1 MAETD
6 RVLRGPPECIL
17 VVKEM
22 EMEMEM
28 EIKKERV
35 ENGLDLTYTW
45 GERVGSWCKDT
56 IIRLKVQGFL
66 VFFSILLFFKEY
78 R

>member
-28 EIKKERV
+28 EIKKES
-35 ENGLDLTYTW
+35 GK
-45 GERVGSWCKDT
+45 RVGFNLYMGGTSR
-56 IIRLKVQGFL
+56 IV
-66 VFFSILLFFKEY
+66 V
-78 R
+78 

>member
-22 EMEMEM
+22 EME
-28 EIKKERV
+28 IKKERV
-35 ENGLDLTYTW
+35 ENGLDLTYRW

-56 IIRLKVQGFL
+56 IIRLKVQGFH

-78 R
+78 H

>member
-22 EMEMEM
+22 EME
-28 EIKKERV
+28 IKKERV
-35 ENGLDLTYTW
+35 ENGLDLTYIW

-78 R
+78 H